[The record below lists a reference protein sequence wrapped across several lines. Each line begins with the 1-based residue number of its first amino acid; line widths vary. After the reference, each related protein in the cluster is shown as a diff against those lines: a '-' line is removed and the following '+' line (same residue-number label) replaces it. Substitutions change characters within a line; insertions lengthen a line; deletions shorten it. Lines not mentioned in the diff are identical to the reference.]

1 LGPRLKKPKPRQAK
15 NLEPQT
21 RVAIKLAV
29 RSCDECCTARV
40 IPMILSD
47 ARVLAAYVI
56 FFSSYFV
63 FALGKFPGLK
73 IDRPGAAIIGAV
85 LMVAFRIV
93 SAREALWSIDF
104 STIVLLFSMTL
115 IVAHLHLGGFFEW
128 VADLT
133 VFRLNAH
140 QLLAAVV
147 FTSGVLSAFLVND
160 VVCLVMTPFVV
171 KVTRRLDLKPVPY
184 LLALATASNIG
195 SVATITGNPQNMLI
209 GSVSQISYVGFF
221 AHLGPIALVGL
232 VIDWAL
238 LHWIYL
244 RHVPAGPVLS
254 DATVGQSSQHRPRAK
269 PVVVLVIV
277 LAGFIAG
284 VPAALM
290 AAVGAAV
297 LLITR
302 TTEPQLVYEEVDWG
316 LLVFFVGL
324 FIIVGGAEQAGL
336 SEKLL
341 QPFGVWNLHRIW
353 VYSLLTALLSNVVSN
368 VPAVV
373 LLKSLVP
380 GFPNPDTGWLTLA
393 MASTLAGNLTITGSV
408 ANIIVVERAKPH
420 AHVGFSEYFRLGLP
434 LTVLTLTWG
443 IVWLSVVR

>member
-1 LGPRLKKPKPRQAK
+1 MQLSP
-15 NLEPQT
+15 T
-21 RVAIKLAV
+21 
-29 RSCDECCTARV
+29 
-40 IPMILSD
+40 ILSD
-47 ARVLAAYVI
+47 ARGVAAYGI
-56 FFSSYFV
+56 FFGSYFV

-85 LMVAFRIV
+85 LMVAFRIMT
-93 SAREALWSIDF
+93 AQEALRAIDF

-115 IVAHLHLGGFFEW
+115 IVAHLHLGGFFTW

-133 VFRLNAH
+133 VLRLNAQ

-147 FTSGVLSAFLVND
+147 FTSGILSAFLVND
-160 VVCLVMTPFVV
+160 IVCLMMTPFIIR
-171 KVTRRLDLKPVPY
+171 VTRRLALEPLPY

-209 GSVSQISYVGFF
+209 GSVSQIGYLDFF
-221 AHLGPIALVGL
+221 IHLGPVALLGL
-232 VIDWAL
+232 LLDWAL

-244 RHVPAGPVLS
+244 RHSSPGAVPAS
-254 DATVGQSSQHRPRAK
+254 VGGRLPTHRPTMK

-277 LAGFIAG
+277 LGGFLIG

-290 AAVGAAV
+290 AALGAAA

-302 TTEPQLVYEEVDWG
+302 TTEPRLVYDEVDWG

-324 FIIVGGAEQAGL
+324 FIIVGGAERAGL
-336 SEKLL
+336 TEKLL
-341 QPFGVWNLHRIW
+341 QPFVAWNLHHVW
-353 VYSLLTALLSNVVSN
+353 SFSALTALLSNIVSN

-380 GFPNPDTGWLTLA
+380 GFPDPRIGWLTLA
-393 MASTLAGNLTITGSV
+393 MSSTLAGNLTITGSV
-408 ANIIVVERAKPH
+408 ANIIVVERASPEV
-420 AHVGFSEYFRLGLP
+420 HVGFREYFRLGLP
-434 LTVLTLTWG
+434 LTVLTLAWG
-443 IVWLSVVR
+443 ILWLSLMR